1 VLALKKEEEESTHG
15 ATLERGPVM
24 DTATTHHMACGADR
38 GHVINVRA
46 PRPGLPVAGATGVG
60 IATEDQVGGLVIN
73 PGVTLSGALVQTKAK
88 RSLMS
93 VALMTQKGYS
103 YVQTRTFAALI
114 HDTEPPIMGVRESNG
129 MFRVALGTPG
139 NRAEML
145 EVKVAL
151 DKGRKAMEGLRMRA
165 YLEHLKEGCRP
176 KDAHLCDGCDR
187 GQHKKKPAKRGGR
200 SEAARMK
207 NRKKGSNRGN
217 TLSVDLMGPFPESID
232 DHSTKN
238 GGNGI
243 L

>member
-1 VLALKKEEEESTHG
+1 MFMKSGLQHEISAGRFLSLYMWGLSLAPPPFRCGQRTVKQFFANSLLG
-15 ATLERGPVM
+15 F
-24 DTATTHHMACGADR
+24 DTATTHHMVCGADR
-38 GHVINVRA
+38 GHGVNARA
-46 PRPGLPVAGATGVG
+46 LRPGLPAVGATGVG
-60 IATEDQVGGLVIN
+60 IATEVGDLHVVIN
-73 PGVTLSGALVQTKAK
+73 PGATLSGALVQNKAK

-93 VALMTQKGYS
+93 VGLMTQKGYN

-145 EVKVAL
+145 KVKVAL

-207 NRKKGSNRGN
+207 NRKKEQR
-217 TLSVDLMGPFPESID
+217 L
-232 DHSTKN
+232 
-238 GGNGI
+238 
-243 L
+243 